1 MQSPPPLSK
10 GQTVAIVAPA
20 GKVDPALLQP
30 LLAKLQA
37 WGLHVIVG
45 QHVTSVHHNFAGTD
59 AQRTADLQ
67 AMLDDERIHA
77 IICARGGYGTLRII
91 DQLNFDKFSAQPKW
105 IVGFSDITVLHAHV
119 NQVHRTQSI
128 HATMAAGF
136 ANDPDGVESLRKILF
151 GESLH
156 YQEPANASNR
166 NGNAQGKLLGGNLSM
181 LNNIT
186 GSISTPT
193 LEGNILFIEDLN
205 EHLYHLDRMLLH
217 LKRAG
222 SLSQLAGLV
231 VGGFTEMKDNAIPFG
246 QTVEAIILQHVQ
258 AYNYPVAF
266 QFPAGHLDRNLALP
280 LGRMATLQVQ
290 PQQVSLT
297 FANQ

>member
-231 VGGFTEMKDNAIPFG
+231 VGGFTEMKDTAIPFG
-246 QTVEAIILQHVQ
+246 KDVYSIINDRAKNLKIPICFDF
-258 AYNYPVAF
+258 PVS
-266 QFPAGHLDRNLALP
+266 HETENLALKI
-280 LGRMATLQVQ
+280 GVQ
-290 PQQVSLT
+290 HELIVAKDKVSLKEIM
-297 FANQ
+297 